1 MSATTSDGNRVEW
14 RLPLY
19 ALLGALILFSIGP
32 YIFSVVLYLL
42 IVAIVSVLLLNDAIG
57 KRRRQSLLALVVF
70 WVVSAVLVKNYSAIR
85 DECRWLMWSHE
96 YMAKVLAQRDSATGE
111 LKHIEWDGWG
121 FPGAGDTTVY
131 LVFDPTD
138 ALSAAPRSN
147 RPGTFDGLPCELPLV
162 RRLES
167 HWYAV
172 RFYTDE
178 WWGRR
183 NALDCGSGSASLL
196 KLPHNTA
203 P

>member
-1 MSATTSDGNRVEW
+1 MSTITSDRNRVGW

-19 ALLGALILFSIGP
+19 TVLGALILFSIGP
-32 YIFSVVLYLL
+32 YDLSVVPYLF
-42 IVAIVSVLLLNDAIG
+42 IVAIVSLFLLNDAIG
-57 KRRRQSLLALVVF
+57 KRRRQSLLALVIF
-70 WVVSAVLVKNYSAIR
+70 WAVSAVLVKNYSSVR
-85 DECRWLMWSHE
+85 DECRWLVWSHE
-96 YMAKVLAQRDSATGE
+96 YKAKVLAQRDPGTGE

-138 ALSAAPRSN
+138 ALSVAARSH
-147 RPGTFDGLPCELPLV
+147 RPGKFGGLPCEVPLV

-183 NALDCGSGSASLL
+183 NALDCGSGSAS
-196 KLPHNTA
+196 
-203 P
+203 